1 MSVKILEPYSILRF
15 QHFKEW
21 FAEACVSAGI
31 NKLSDIP
38 LSWNA
43 RLIIGKLGLCFHLG
57 PSSKN
62 KLIICSSGKPNYFSW
77 PWCYIYDIIPVVWD
91 CWPECEAT
99 LLKFVK
105 RNKIKTIFCTA
116 SQTADLVRRTYPDV
130 DAVWLPEG
138 IKITEYPKGGDLV
151 SRKIDILELGRN
163 MPCVHSAI
171 LKHQFYRPLRHLYQS
186 ESLVFPDNDSMIH
199 GMQDTK
205 ISICY
210 PQSMTHPEH
219 AGNIETMTQRYWEFM
234 LTGAVIAG
242 HAPQELVDFCGYN
255 PVVELGVNPAAQ
267 LDEIL
272 SNIATY
278 QSLVDKNRE
287 TAERI
292 GSWESRMDLVKEH
305 LK

>member
-1 MSVKILEPYSILRF
+1 MSVKILEPFSILRF
-15 QHFKEW
+15 QHFKRW
-21 FAEACVSAGI
+21 FAEACVNAGMDMV
-31 NKLSDIP
+31 SDIP
-38 LSWNA
+38 LPWNL

-57 PSSKN
+57 SSPKN
-62 KLIICSSGKPNYFSW
+62 KLIVCSSGKPNYFSW
-77 PWCYIYDIIPVVWD
+77 PWCYFYEIVPVVWD

-116 SQTADLVRRTYPDV
+116 SQTALLVRSTYPDV

-138 IKITEYPKGGDLV
+138 VKISEYPKGGNLV
-151 SRKIDILELGRN
+151 SRTIDILELGRN
-163 MPCVHSAI
+163 MPYVHSAI
-171 LKHQFYRPLRHLYQS
+171 LNYKFSRSIMHLYQS
-186 ESLVFPDNDSMIH
+186 EGLVFADNESMVR

-210 PQSMTHPEH
+210 PQSMTHPER

-234 LTGAVIAG
+234 LTGTVIAG
-242 HAPQELVDFCGYN
+242 HAPQELVDLCGYN

-267 LDEIL
+267 LEKIL
-272 SNIATY
+272 CNIDSY

-287 TAERI
+287 IAERI
-292 GSWESRMDLVKEH
+292 GSWDSRMDILKEH